1 VRAEPVEAVDM
12 RDLSSRIRSIVVEF
26 GRLAIAPE
34 ELTDQA
40 DLYAAGMTSHSG
52 VNVLVA
58 LESELDLEFP
68 DSMLK
73 RGVFG
78 SIASI
83 REAIEKLTRPSVA
96 SGIGGCARGIPSRS
110 WPGVH

>member
-1 VRAEPVEAVDM
+1 MDM
-12 RDLSSRIRSIVVEF
+12 RDISSQIRRIVVEY
-26 GRLAIAPE
+26 GRLAIASE
-34 ELTDQA
+34 ELTDHA
-40 DLYAAGMTSHSG
+40 DLYAAGMTSHAG

-68 DSMLK
+68 DSMLR

-83 REAIEKLTRPSVA
+83 RAAIEKLIQAPMATDIA
-96 SGIGGCARGIPSRS
+96 GCERSISSLSR
-110 WPGVH
+110 PGVH

>member
-1 VRAEPVEAVDM
+1 MDM
-12 RDLSSRIRSIVVEF
+12 RSIGSCIRRIVVEY
-26 GRLAIAPE
+26 GCLAVASE
-34 ELTDQA
+34 ELADHD
-40 DLYAAGMTSHSG
+40 DLYAAGMTSHAG

-58 LESELDLEFP
+58 LESELDFEFP

-83 REAIEKLTRPSVA
+83 RDAIEKLAQA
-96 SGIGGCARGIPSRS
+96 SMATGNAGCERSSSSQSR
-110 WPGVH
+110 PGVH

>member
-1 VRAEPVEAVDM
+1 MRTEPVEIMDM
-12 RDLSSRIRSIVVEF
+12 PDLSSRIRRILAEF
-26 GRLAIAPE
+26 GCLEVPSTD
-34 ELTDQA
+34 LTDQA
-40 DLYAAGMTSHSG
+40 DLYAAGMTSHAG

-58 LESELDLEFP
+58 LESELDCEFP

-83 REAIEKLTRPSVA
+83 REAIEKL
-96 SGIGGCARGIPSRS
+96 SRS
-110 WPGVH
+110 SAAPGMAVRIHGLPSQSRPGVH

>member
-1 VRAEPVEAVDM
+1 M
-12 RDLSSRIRSIVVEF
+12 RDLSSRIRRIVVEF
-26 GRLAIAPE
+26 GCLGVDPE
-34 ELTDQA
+34 ELTDHA
-40 DLYAAGMTSHSG
+40 DLYAAGMTSHAG

-83 REAIEKLTRPSVA
+83 RDAIRQLAQECPATDIAA
-96 SGIGGCARGIPSRS
+96 SIHGGFPHSQPWI
-110 WPGVH
+110 H

>member
-1 VRAEPVEAVDM
+1 MRTEPVQIL
-12 RDLSSRIRSIVVEF
+12 RTPDLSSRIRRIVAEY
-26 GRLAIAPE
+26 GCLAIASE
-34 ELTDQA
+34 DLTDQA
-40 DLYAAGMTSHSG
+40 DLYAAGMTSHAG

-58 LESELDLEFP
+58 LESELDCEFP

-83 REAIEKLTRPSVA
+83 RDAIEKLARTSEVP
-96 SGIGGCARGIPSRS
+96 GIAGRIYGIPSPSR
-110 WPGVH
+110 PGVY

>member
-1 VRAEPVEAVDM
+1 M
-12 RDLSSRIRSIVVEF
+12 RDLNFRIRRIVVEF

-96 SGIGGCARGIPSRS
+96 TGIGGCARGIPSRS

>member
-1 VRAEPVEAVDM
+1 MDL
-12 RDLSSRIRSIVVEF
+12 RDISSCIRRIVVEY
-26 GRLAIAPE
+26 GCLAIAPE
-34 ELTDQA
+34 ELADHD
-40 DLYAAGMTSHSG
+40 DLYAAGMTSHAG

-58 LESELDLEFP
+58 LESELDFEFP

-83 REAIEKLTRPSVA
+83 REAIQRLAQGSMAT
-96 SGIGGCARGIPSRS
+96 GIAGCDRSSSSRS
-110 WPGVH
+110 RPGVH

>member
-1 VRAEPVEAVDM
+1 MATVKTP
-12 RDLSSRIRSIVVEF
+12 DLSSRIRRIVVEY
-26 GRLAIAPE
+26 GRLDIACE
-34 ELTDQA
+34 NLTDHA
-40 DLYAAGMTSHSG
+40 DLYAAGMTSHAG

-58 LESELDLEFP
+58 LESELDFEFP

-83 REAIEKLTRPSVA
+83 RDAIETLTRTAAPV
-96 SGIGGCARGIPSRS
+96 GLPGCAH
-110 WPGVH
+110 GVFPHLPHGAH

>member
-1 VRAEPVEAVDM
+1 M
-12 RDLSSRIRSIVVEF
+12 SDLSSRIRRIVMEF
-26 GRLAIAPE
+26 GCLDLAAE
-34 ELTDQA
+34 DLTDYA
-40 DLYAAGMTSHSG
+40 DLYAAGMTSHAG

-68 DSMLK
+68 DRMLK

-83 REAIEKLTRPSVA
+83 RDAIEQLAPAVV
-96 SGIGGCARGIPSRS
+96 
-110 WPGVH
+110 GVH